1 MLTQKY
7 TYLNECMR
15 SNNCSTLI
23 FFFGLNMKEHDRIYI
38 EHFSFMDR
46 DKFNNIIKEN
56 LYEMYQFILYNKK
69 TNKIYNHEFDE
80 IVL

>member
-1 MLTQKY
+1 
-7 TYLNECMR
+7 
-15 SNNCSTLI
+15 
-23 FFFGLNMKEHDRIYI
+23 MKEHDRIYI

-56 LYEMYQFILYNKK
+56 LYEMYQFLLYNKK
-69 TNKIYNHEFDE
+69 TNKIYNYEFDE